1 MATKD
6 RIYIDEELVT
16 VADRFVLRKIPGS
29 ESSEGVFRDTRELV
43 AFAAGLGYLKDQS
56 LPVNVSGREIKL
68 SALEAIERG
77 GSQLLNSIAVAKAG
91 DVDILNPERA
101 VERAT
106 ILEIYVNGGLEYISG
121 ISGDDETAL
130 ETIVSIIKSEHAP
143 QDNIDEVI
151 DDLSKRK
158 L

>member
-1 MATKD
+1 
-6 RIYIDEELVT
+6 
-16 VADRFVLRKIPGS
+16 
-29 ESSEGVFRDTRELV
+29 
-43 AFAAGLGYLKDQS
+43 
-56 LPVNVSGREIKL
+56 
-68 SALEAIERG
+68 
-77 GSQLLNSIAVAKAG
+77 LLNAIAVAKAG
-91 DVDILNPERA
+91 DVAVLSPERA

-106 ILEIYVNGGLEYISG
+106 ILEGYVNGGLEYISG

-143 QDNIDEVI
+143 QENIDEVI